1 MNNKWRFVNNEI
13 KYLRDII
20 STGEGSGTT
29 GDYNNKFENLF
40 SKKVGANYA
49 VTFNSGT
56 GTLQAGLNALGVG
69 YGDEVITTPL
79 TVISNIYAILAL
91 NAVPVFADI
100 NKDTFN
106 IDPDSIKKKISN
118 KTKAIMPV
126 ALYGL
131 SCEMF
136 KINELSKIYKIPI
149 LLDAAEAHMA
159 EENGVSIAKLADITS
174 YSTENSKHI
183 STGDGGIVVTD
194 NEFYAK
200 KMRQY
205 GSLGYAALPAG
216 DGRIRKIKDIFQ
228 NPNYKRHDS
237 FGYNFRMPEFAA
249 AIGLAQTEH
258 IEKFVNLRIEIAKIY
273 LDVISNFKKIIKP
286 QRTDIQY
293 KNTYWTLACKL
304 IDKSIPWEK
313 FREKFISSG
322 GESMFAAW
330 TLLYNETFITS
341 GNWKKICPPLY
352 KNIKFESCKNAEE
365 IQPYIIQLPTNLE
378 NLEEAKIKA
387 DALHETLKFFS

>member
-1 MNNKWRFVNNEI
+1 MNNKWRFINNGL
-13 KYLRDII
+13 KYLSSII
-20 STGEGSGTT
+20 SSGEGSGTT
-29 GDYNNKFENLF
+29 GNYNNEFEKLF
-40 SKKVGANYA
+40 SKKVGTNYA

-56 GTLQAGLNALGVG
+56 GTLQAGLSALGVG

-79 TVISNIYAILAL
+79 TVISNIYAILAI
-91 NAVPVFADI
+91 NAIPVFADI

-106 IDPDSIKKKISN
+106 IDPESIKAKISN

-131 SCEMF
+131 SCEMY
-136 KINELSKIYKIPI
+136 KIKELSETFNIPI

-159 EENGVSIAKLADITS
+159 EENNVSIAKLADITS

-194 NEFYAK
+194 SEFYAK

-237 FGYNFRMPEFAA
+237 FGYNFRMPEVAA
-249 AIGLAQTEH
+249 ALGLAQTEC
-258 IEKFVNLRIEIAKIY
+258 IENFINLRIQIANIY
-273 LDVISNFKKIIKP
+273 LDVISDFKKIIKP
-286 QRTDIQY
+286 QLTDVQY

-304 IDKSIPWEK
+304 IDTSISWEK
-313 FREKFISSG
+313 FREKFISFG
-322 GESMFAAW
+322 GESLFAAW
-330 TLLYNETFITS
+330 TLLYNETFIS
-341 GNWKKICPPLY
+341 NNEWKKICPPLY
-352 KNIKFESCKNAEE
+352 ENIEFEPCENAEAV
-365 IQPYIIQLPTNLE
+365 QPHIIQLPTNLE
-378 NLEEAKIKA
+378 NLDEAKFKA
-387 DALHETLKFFS
+387 EALYKTLKFFS